1 MYKFEYIK
9 WYWKYT
15 DDETPVILFY
25 EVDLENERYATR
37 MVEVFCDKSVR
48 SVKEEGFNFVTEA
61 CVPSV
66 QEINREPEFSAEI
79 ISKTEFEEVYNSKKY
94 KGDIEFPK

>member
-1 MYKFEYIK
+1 
-9 WYWKYT
+9 
-15 DDETPVILFY
+15 
-25 EVDLENERYATR
+25 

-94 KGDIEFPK
+94 KGHIEFPK